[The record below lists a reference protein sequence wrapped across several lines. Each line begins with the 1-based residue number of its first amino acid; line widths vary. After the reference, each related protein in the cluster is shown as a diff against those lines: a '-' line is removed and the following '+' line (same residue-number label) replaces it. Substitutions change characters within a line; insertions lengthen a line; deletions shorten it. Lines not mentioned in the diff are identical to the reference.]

1 MKEEYDAAKKLS
13 KVVKGKRL
21 FKEGKVLEAA
31 FLGYP
36 KAIARLASLAEGEK
50 LYDEGKVLEAAN
62 LGYPEA
68 MGEMARN
75 YFEGANGFEKDYAKG
90 IKLAMKAANEGDEVG
105 MFYLGYCYLIGS
117 SVARNYAFA
126 LSSYHILLPSSHIFS
141 RIYLFLDLVKICL
154 RLLKLLMM
162 NMNVM
167 MTTIVRELLR
177 PQIYY
182 YINPT
187 SS

>member
-13 KVVKGKRL
+13 KVAKGKRL

-31 FLGYP
+31 VLGYP

-126 LSSYHILLPSSHIFS
+126 LSWYERIEEKNLGETYYNIGLIYHDGGFGVYQDYAKAVEYFCKAVDLGYTDAAFYLESLHI
-141 RIYLFLDLVKICL
+141 Y
-154 RLLKLLMM
+154 
-162 NMNVM
+162 
-167 MTTIVRELLR
+167 
-177 PQIYY
+177 
-182 YINPT
+182 
-187 SS
+187 

>member
-13 KVVKGKRL
+13 KVAKGKRL

-31 FLGYP
+31 VLGYP

-90 IKLAMKAANEGDEVG
+90 IKLATKAADEGDELG
-105 MFYLGYCYLIGS
+105 ITNLGYCYHTDN
-117 SVARNYAFA
+117 SVARNYALA
-126 LSSYHILLPSSHIFS
+126 LSRYEHIEGKNLFVTYYNIGLIYHDGGFGVYQDYAKAVEYFCKAVDLGYTDAAFYLESLHI
-141 RIYLFLDLVKICL
+141 Y
-154 RLLKLLMM
+154 
-162 NMNVM
+162 
-167 MTTIVRELLR
+167 
-177 PQIYY
+177 
-182 YINPT
+182 
-187 SS
+187 